1 MSEWSID
8 GTAAFLCKISAFSCK
23 YISIEIKGMTLAEY
37 KYINCSVDKLMVQAL
52 VINYTTNYSIIIAKT
67 ITIIIIIIIIITTA
81 TIITTTT
88 ITIIISLIIIINLLQ
103 TFENRPISGTNI
115 AN

>member
-1 MSEWSID
+1 
-8 GTAAFLCKISAFSCK
+8 
-23 YISIEIKGMTLAEY
+23 MTFAVC

-52 VINYTTNYSIIIAKT
+52 VINYTTNYSTIITKT
-67 ITIIIIIIIIITTA
+67 ITTTIIIITTA
-81 TIITTTT
+81 TTITTTT
-88 ITIIISLIIIINLLQ
+88 TTTIIISLIIIINLLQ

>member
-1 MSEWSID
+1 
-8 GTAAFLCKISAFSCK
+8 
-23 YISIEIKGMTLAEY
+23 MTLAEY

-67 ITIIIIIIIIITTA
+67 ITIIIIIIIIIITTA

>member
-1 MSEWSID
+1 
-8 GTAAFLCKISAFSCK
+8 
-23 YISIEIKGMTLAEY
+23 MTFAVC

-52 VINYTTNYSIIIAKT
+52 VINYTTNYSTIITKT
-67 ITIIIIIIIIITTA
+67 ITTTIIIITTA
-81 TIITTTT
+81 TTITTTT
-88 ITIIISLIIIINLLQ
+88 TTIIISLIIIINLLQ

>member
-1 MSEWSID
+1 
-8 GTAAFLCKISAFSCK
+8 
-23 YISIEIKGMTLAEY
+23 MTFAVC

-52 VINYTTNYSIIIAKT
+52 VINYTTNYSTIITKT
-67 ITIIIIIIIIITTA
+67 ITTTIIIITTA
-81 TIITTTT
+81 TTTT
-88 ITIIISLIIIINLLQ
+88 TIIISLIIIINLLQ

>member
-37 KYINCSVDKLMVQAL
+37 KYINCSVDKLMVHAL

-67 ITIIIIIIIIITTA
+67 ITIIIIIITA

>member
-67 ITIIIIIIIIITTA
+67 ITIIIIIITA

>member
-1 MSEWSID
+1 
-8 GTAAFLCKISAFSCK
+8 
-23 YISIEIKGMTLAEY
+23 MTFAVC

-52 VINYTTNYSIIIAKT
+52 VINYTTNYSTIITKT
-67 ITIIIIIIIIITTA
+67 ITTTIIITTA
-81 TIITTTT
+81 TTITTTT
-88 ITIIISLIIIINLLQ
+88 TTTIIISLIIIINLLQ

>member
-67 ITIIIIIIIIITTA
+67 ITIIIIIIIITTA

>member
-67 ITIIIIIIIIITTA
+67 ITIIIIIIITTA